1 MKILVTG
8 ATGFIGG
15 HLLPRLLQDKHEIV
29 AAIRHTESI
38 KKLSIPVPHV
48 IVGEIDGNT
57 DWSEA
62 LSGIDTVIHLAGRA
76 HILQEN
82 VADPEAEFRRVNIT
96 GTKNLVKQSLVA
108 GVKRFIFI
116 SSIGAVATLSDRI
129 ITENT
134 PPQPDTPYGR
144 SKLEAEQALVKLTE
158 NTAMS
163 WTILRPTLVYGEGNP
178 GNMANLLKLIGLRI
192 PLPLGAINNHRNFL
206 YVGNLVDAI
215 AQCLTHDQAA
225 NKLFLISDTE
235 QLSTPELIQQIA
247 TASDIPVTLIPIPLS
262 ILKLL
267 GTWGDF
273 ASNILGKSLP
283 ITSNV
288 VSKLSGSLAVDNSQ
302 IRRSLNWQPPYSIK
316 QGLARGLSSKS

>member
-29 AAIRHTESI
+29 VATRHTNSVE
-38 KKLSIPVPHV
+38 KLSIPVPHV
-48 IVGEIDGNT
+48 VVGEIDGNT

-62 LSGIDTVIHLAGRA
+62 LSGIDAVIHLAGRA

-82 VADPEAEFRRVNIT
+82 VADPEAEFQRVNVT
-96 GTKNLVKQSLVA
+96 GTKNLVKQSLAA

-129 ITENT
+129 LTEET

-178 GNMANLLKLIGLRI
+178 GNMANLLKLIQLRI
-192 PLPLGAINNHRNFL
+192 PLPLGAINNRRNFL

-215 AQCLTHDQAA
+215 ALCLTHSQAV
-225 NKLFLISDTE
+225 NKLFLIGDTE
-235 QLSTPELIQQIA
+235 RLSTPELIQQIA
-247 TASDIPVTLIPIPLS
+247 TALSISVTLIPIPLS
-262 ILKLL
+262 FLKLL
-267 GTWGDF
+267 GSWGDF
-273 ASNILGKSLP
+273 SSNILGKSLP
-283 ITSNV
+283 INSNV

-302 IRRSLNWQPPYSIK
+302 ICSSLNWQPPYSIK
-316 QGLARGLSSKS
+316 QGLVRGLSSK